1 MMVNVV
7 IVGNAGMVRLKTYHI
22 LNINIGVVMKQLK
35 SIQVCN
41 TAHFESL
48 ILGESGRFMG
58 IWSRTKKG
66 LRFFNCR
73 TGVHHGKTLKVSPM
87 EDLRLPYIIVW
98 DLTKKGY
105 RTINLNTILTIRC
118 SKTLYLE
125 PELAEWLR
133 DNG

>member
-1 MMVNVV
+1 MA
-7 IVGNAGMVRLKTYHI
+7 IVGSVGMQQLRMLHI
-22 LNINIGVVMKQLK
+22 VIINKGVVMKQLK

-41 TAHFESL
+41 SAHFESL

-98 DLTKKGY
+98 DLAKKGY
-105 RTINLNTILTIRC
+105 RTINLKTILTIRC

-133 DNG
+133 DEV

>member
-1 MMVNVV
+1 
-7 IVGNAGMVRLKTYHI
+7 
-22 LNINIGVVMKQLK
+22 MKQLK

-41 TAHFESL
+41 TENFESL

>member
-1 MMVNVV
+1 MA
-7 IVGNAGMVRLKTYHI
+7 IVGSVGMQQLRMLHI
-22 LNINIGVVMKQLK
+22 VIINKGVVMKQLK

-41 TAHFESL
+41 SAHFESL

-98 DLTKKGY
+98 DLAKKGY
-105 RTINLNTILTIRC
+105 RTINLKTILTIRC

-125 PELAEWLR
+125 PELAEWL
-133 DNG
+133 DENV

>member
-1 MMVNVV
+1 
-7 IVGNAGMVRLKTYHI
+7 
-22 LNINIGVVMKQLK
+22 MKQLK

-41 TAHFESL
+41 SAHFESL

-87 EDLRLPYIIVW
+87 EDLRLPYIVVW

-105 RTINLNTILTIRC
+105 RTINLKTILTIRC

>member
-1 MMVNVV
+1 MA

-22 LNINIGVVMKQLK
+22 LNINIGDAMKT
-35 SIQVCN
+35 SIQVCDS
-41 TAHFESL
+41 AHFERL
-48 ILGESGRFMG
+48 ILGEKGRFMG

-87 EDLRLPYIIVW
+87 EDLRLPYIVVW

-105 RTINLNTILTIRC
+105 RTINLKTILTIRC

>member
-1 MMVNVV
+1 
-7 IVGNAGMVRLKTYHI
+7 
-22 LNINIGVVMKQLK
+22 MKQVK
-35 SIQVCN
+35 SIQVCD

-48 ILGESGRFMG
+48 ILGERGRFMG
-58 IWSRTKKG
+58 IWSVTKKG

-98 DLTKKGY
+98 DLAKKGY
-105 RTINLNTILTIRC
+105 RTINLKTILTIRC

-125 PELAEWLR
+125 PDLAEWL
-133 DNG
+133 DINV